1 MLKHLTTRLGKKPV
15 VDGEDGGCEVGKPS
29 EGKGLGDKGLE
40 GTRDSVGSCRGKN
53 GRRRREGARDRLT
66 IWKVCQRFRKA
77 EVRRFQAIASNLCEF
92 RKWKWKRKIKMKKEE
107 EGKKRDRRAE
117 KRPRTTT
124 APLWRWVQ
132 DLDTEDEMSSMAEMV
147 AAK

>member
-40 GTRDSVGSCRGKN
+40 GTRDS
-53 GRRRREGARDRLT
+53 
-66 IWKVCQRFRKA
+66 RFRKA

-132 DLDTEDEMSSMAEMV
+132 DLEAEDEMSSMAEMV

>member
-1 MLKHLTTRLGKKPV
+1 MLEHLTTRLGKKPV
-15 VDGEDGGCEVGKPS
+15 VDGGDGGCEVGKPS

-40 GTRDSVGSCRGKN
+40 GTRDSVGSCRGEN
-53 GRRRREGARDRLT
+53 GGRRREGARDRLT
-66 IWKVCQRFRKA
+66 ILRRFRKA
-77 EVRRFQAIASNLCEF
+77 EVRRFQAVASNLCEF

-132 DLDTEDEMSSMAEMV
+132 DLDTEDDMSSMAEMV